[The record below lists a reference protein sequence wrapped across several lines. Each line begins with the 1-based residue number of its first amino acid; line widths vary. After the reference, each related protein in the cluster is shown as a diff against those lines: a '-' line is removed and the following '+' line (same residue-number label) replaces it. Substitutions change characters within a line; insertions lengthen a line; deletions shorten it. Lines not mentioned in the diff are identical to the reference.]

1 MNADMDT
8 VVAVA
13 LLGIAAVS
21 IIALAIIRP
30 SFPDEEAP
38 KPQKLNPNEACMVA
52 GCGRPSESAIHGWRE
67 CTPHRVA
74 RTEVA

>member
-8 VVAVA
+8 IVAVV
-13 LLGIAAVS
+13 LLGIAAVT

-30 SFPDEEAP
+30 SFPDAEP
-38 KPQKLNPNEACMVA
+38 TPQKLNPNEACMVA